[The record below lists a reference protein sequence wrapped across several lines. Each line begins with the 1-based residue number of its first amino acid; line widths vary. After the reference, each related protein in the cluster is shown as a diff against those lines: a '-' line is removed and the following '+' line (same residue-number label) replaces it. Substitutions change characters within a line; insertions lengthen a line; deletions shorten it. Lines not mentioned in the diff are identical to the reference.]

1 VLCKLLKE
9 GFEMSAAIA
18 LSPQKLS
25 DVAAKRYIAD
35 DGNVI
40 EGAMWALLFDV
51 ILVVVVIASVIA
63 WKHFFVGGF
72 VHFLHQHIA
81 L

>member
-1 VLCKLLKE
+1 VQGLKE

-18 LSPQKLS
+18 LSPQELS
-25 DVAAKRYIAD
+25 AVEAEQYIAH

-40 EGAMWALLFDV
+40 EGVMWALLFDV
-51 ILVVVVIASVIA
+51 VLAVVVIASVIA

>member
-1 VLCKLLKE
+1 MNTAV
-9 GFEMSAAIA
+9 A
-18 LSPQKLS
+18 LSPQGLS
-25 DVAAKRYIAD
+25 EVEAERYIAQ

-40 EGAMWALLFDV
+40 EGLMWALLFDV
-51 ILVVVVIASVIA
+51 VLAIVVVASVIA

-72 VHFLHQHIA
+72 IHFIHQHVA

>member
-1 VLCKLLKE
+1 MSTEVVL
-9 GFEMSAAIA
+9 I
-18 LSPQKLS
+18 PQGIS
-25 DVAAKRYIAD
+25 EVEAERYIAQ

-40 EGAMWALLFDV
+40 EGMMWAFLFDV
-51 ILVVVVIASVIA
+51 VLAIVVVASVIA

-72 VHFLHQHIA
+72 IHFIHQHVA